1 MLENRE
7 VRLLYVTANI
17 VIIYVIK
24 NLYFRNLIPIFAV
37 LFGPVKAAI
46 RVTYLL
52 TIN

>member
-37 LFGPVKAAI
+37 LFGPWKGQKQDN
-46 RVTYLL
+46 LF
-52 TIN
+52 INN